1 MRQKLYEKYKDMA
14 TIERIEHSITK
25 ARQYVAIA
33 YSNEDEDLI
42 YKEACNMLDG
52 EFTTDK
58 SVVPEQAPEY
68 RLISNRRFF

>member
-14 TIERIEHSITK
+14 TIECIEHSITK

-33 YSNEDEDLI
+33 YSNDNEDLI
-42 YKEACNMLDG
+42 YNEACSMLDG

-58 SVVPEQAPEY
+58 SVVSEQAPEH
-68 RLISNRRFF
+68 RAMLNRRFL